1 MINFPG
7 VLVKSSLYFINNSVI
22 FLLLLRQSKKI
33 IVETNSSVI
42 QYHQQISRTSL
53 YNQTEKSGQDKN
65 MENIMKKSR
74 RKPGKRNGRFH
85 KSLFAG
91 ILLLILMG
99 AGVLFTWK
107 YIWKNP
113 ELREK
118 ESFLTGTG
126 LRRTGVTQT
135 GQDTGSRQPD
145 QESKS
150 SESAEEELLEQK
162 IEAILTK
169 MTLDEKICQLFILT
183 PEQLTGIS
191 KVTAAG
197 EATRNK
203 LEQYPIGG
211 LIYFAAN
218 LTSPEQTKEMLRNTK
233 AYGEEIE
240 GLPLFLCIDE
250 EGGRV
255 ARIGKN
261 PVFSVEQVGPMSR
274 LTTEEEAYRAGKA
287 IGAYLYDLG
296 FNTDFAPDADV
307 LTNEKNTV
315 ISDRSFGS
323 DPERVT
329 HMAAAVTNG
338 LHAENILSAFKH
350 FPGHGATEGDTH
362 EGYAY
367 TEKTY
372 EELRAAELVP
382 FAAAEECGVDMVMAA
397 HISLPNVVGDSTP
410 SSLSHKMITEI
421 LRGELGYQGLIV
433 TDAMNMGAIAEN
445 YGSGEAAVK
454 AVEAGVDLL
463 MMPKNFQEAFQGI
476 QDAVSGGRITEERIE
491 ESLRRI
497 LHIKLL
503 ME

>member
-1 MINFPG
+1 
-7 VLVKSSLYFINNSVI
+7 
-22 FLLLLRQSKKI
+22 
-33 IVETNSSVI
+33 
-42 QYHQQISRTSL
+42 
-53 YNQTEKSGQDKN
+53 
-65 MENIMKKSR
+65 MKKSR

-218 LTSPEQTKEMLRNTK
+218 Q
-233 AYGEEIE
+233 I
-240 GLPLFLCIDE
+240 
-250 EGGRV
+250 GR
-255 ARIGKN
+255 
-261 PVFSVEQVGPMSR
+261 
-274 LTTEEEAYRAGKA
+274 
-287 IGAYLYDLG
+287 
-296 FNTDFAPDADV
+296 
-307 LTNEKNTV
+307 
-315 ISDRSFGS
+315 
-323 DPERVT
+323 
-329 HMAAAVTNG
+329 
-338 LHAENILSAFKH
+338 
-350 FPGHGATEGDTH
+350 
-362 EGYAY
+362 
-367 TEKTY
+367 
-372 EELRAAELVP
+372 
-382 FAAAEECGVDMVMAA
+382 A
-397 HISLPNVVGDSTP
+397 HV
-410 SSLSHKMITEI
+410 
-421 LRGELGYQGLIV
+421 
-433 TDAMNMGAIAEN
+433 
-445 YGSGEAAVK
+445 
-454 AVEAGVDLL
+454 
-463 MMPKNFQEAFQGI
+463 
-476 QDAVSGGRITEERIE
+476 
-491 ESLRRI
+491 
-497 LHIKLL
+497 
-503 ME
+503 